1 MLLMELSKNIH
12 DGHGPGVLR
21 SEDLQQW
28 KEQRKERMRM
38 AVSAVLEIA
47 EHSKCFTY
55 SHTNSNGTQDLIQL
69 RRPLHNEP
77 KNNN

>member
-38 AVSAVLEIA
+38 AVSTVLEIA
-47 EHSKCFTY
+47 EHSKCFTS
-55 SHTNSNGTQDLIQL
+55 SHQQ
-69 RRPLHNEP
+69 
-77 KNNN
+77 